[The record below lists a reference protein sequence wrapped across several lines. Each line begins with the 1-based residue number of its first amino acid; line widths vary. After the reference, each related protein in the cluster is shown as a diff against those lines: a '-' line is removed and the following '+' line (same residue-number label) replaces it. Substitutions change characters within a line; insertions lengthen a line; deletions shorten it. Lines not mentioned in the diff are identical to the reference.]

1 MIYTSIR
8 ILHIHT
14 YVQQERSRKAFLE
27 HCSRPQGR
35 IIACQP
41 QASAV
46 EGEPAPRSVGSFGE
60 SASHGQSWPVG
71 QVRRA
76 TLESIG
82 ALLLQEATMMD
93 HMEDHSHQPWALGLC
108 DCEGKR
114 YLLPQEIVI
123 PKLQLGVVE
132 KRFPCDSC
140 RQDT

>member
-1 MIYTSIR
+1 MIYTPIR

-14 YVQQERSRKAFLE
+14 CVQQERSRKAFLE

-60 SASHGQSWPVG
+60 RVGQSWPVG

-93 HMEDHSHQPWALGLC
+93 HIEDPSHLGLC
-108 DCEGKR
+108 DYE
-114 YLLPQEIVI
+114 
-123 PKLQLGVVE
+123 
-132 KRFPCDSC
+132 
-140 RQDT
+140 

>member
-1 MIYTSIR
+1 MRAT
-8 ILHIHT
+8 
-14 YVQQERSRKAFLE
+14 RKAFLE
-27 HCSRPQGR
+27 PRFRVQGR

-60 SASHGQSWPVG
+60 RVGQSWPVG

-93 HMEDHSHQPWALGLC
+93 HMEDHSHQPWALRL
-108 DCEGKR
+108 
-114 YLLPQEIVI
+114 
-123 PKLQLGVVE
+123 
-132 KRFPCDSC
+132 
-140 RQDT
+140 